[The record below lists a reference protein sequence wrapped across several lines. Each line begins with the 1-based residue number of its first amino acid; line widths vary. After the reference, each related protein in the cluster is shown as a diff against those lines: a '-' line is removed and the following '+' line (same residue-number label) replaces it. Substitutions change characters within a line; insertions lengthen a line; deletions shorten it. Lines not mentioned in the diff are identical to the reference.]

1 MPNTHVNPHE
11 KPKTVM
17 GKYDGIID
25 LPHHV
30 SPKRSPMTRVNRA
43 AQFSPFAALTG
54 YEDAVS
60 ETARL
65 TDAKIELTEES
76 RAELDRK
83 QQKLA
88 EMLHEHPTVTVTYF
102 LPDSKKCGGSYQ
114 TVTAPLRGVDSVE
127 RLLRLGNGNSISLDD
142 ILDLQSDVLE

>member
-1 MPNTHVNPHE
+1 MPNNHVNPHE
-11 KPKTVM
+11 KSKTVM
-17 GKYDGIID
+17 GKYDRIID
-25 LPHHV
+25 LPHYV
-30 SPKRSPMTRVNRA
+30 SHKRSPMTRINRA
-43 AQFSPFAALTG
+43 AQFSPFTALTG

-65 TDAKIELTEES
+65 TDTKIELTEES

>member
-11 KPKTVM
+11 KSKTVM
-17 GKYDGIID
+17 EKYNRIID

-30 SPKRSPMTRVNRA
+30 SPNRSPMTRINRA

-65 TDAKIELTEES
+65 TDAKIELTEDS

-83 QQKLA
+83 QQKLT
-88 EMLHEHPTVTVTYF
+88 EILHEHPTVTVTYF

-114 TVTAPLRGVDSVE
+114 TVTGPLRGIDGVK